1 MKITKKKIKKT
12 SYSNNTIKT
21 VTATVEITVSDVN
34 DNTPQF
40 DKSKTLI
47 TIFTNLPLNTLY
59 SQPFVSR
66 TSVGPTFM
74 VQSLANH

>member
-47 TIFTNLPLNTLY
+47 IIFTILPLNTLY
-59 SQPFVSR
+59 SQTFLNRSSLR
-66 TSVGPTFM
+66 PTFM
-74 VQSLANH
+74 L